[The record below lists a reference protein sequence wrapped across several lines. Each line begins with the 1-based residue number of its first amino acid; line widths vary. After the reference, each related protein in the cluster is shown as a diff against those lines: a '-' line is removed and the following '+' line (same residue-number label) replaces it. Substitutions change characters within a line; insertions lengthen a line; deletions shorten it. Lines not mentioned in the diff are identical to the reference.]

1 MQECLYTVAKLTFY
15 SIGLP
20 CICTF
25 RCNRYLKVFSE
36 NSPCSVYIAIQNG
49 APDTFKVFTLKTPL
63 YFAKCAPCRC
73 CSLYTGMQVGN
84 LDDYFAF
91 KLPETDQ
98 RKNSLHLT
106 GTGQKNHI
114 AQALSNEANVRNDA
128 CTC

>member
-1 MQECLYTVAKLTFY
+1 MQMHL
-15 SIGLP
+15 I
-20 CICTF
+20 
-25 RCNRYLKVFSE
+25 
-36 NSPCSVYIAIQNG
+36 
-49 APDTFKVFTLKTPL
+49 
-63 YFAKCAPCRC
+63 

-98 RKNSLHLT
+98 RKISLHLT

>member
-1 MQECLYTVAKLTFY
+1 
-15 SIGLP
+15 
-20 CICTF
+20 
-25 RCNRYLKVFSE
+25 
-36 NSPCSVYIAIQNG
+36 
-49 APDTFKVFTLKTPL
+49 
-63 YFAKCAPCRC
+63 
-73 CSLYTGMQVGN
+73 MQVGN

-128 CTC
+128 CMYMLKFTTCIENSIIVFLGLGGLCTAANSKKKIQERL